1 MLLELERDRVTRSRE
16 RAVRM
21 LVRCEP
27 DDLGGARDAR
37 LVRCELLDCLS
48 CAHGHI
54 IWFGNTTTKGGQV
67 PSCGETAVALLER
80 FGVGTV
86 FGIPGVHTLELYRGL
101 GGSRL
106 RHVTPRH
113 EQGAGFMAD
122 GWARVTGTPGVCVLI
137 GGPGLTNALTPIAQ
151 AYHDSIPM
159 LVLSGAVAAAERGH
173 GEIHDLPDQRALM
186 ASVTAFSHTVTDP
199 AELPD
204 VFARA
209 YEVFSTRRPRPVHIA
224 LPVDVLALPDDGSV
238 TADTT
243 AVVERRRP
251 SPLSVDIER
260 AARLLEGAQAPLIVL
275 GGGARDAGA
284 QAIALAERLGAP
296 VGLTINAR
304 GTVPDTHPLCLGS
317 ALSFPPIDELLRKAD
332 ATLLVGAELSSLE
345 LWGLERPL
353 QLRHLVRVDIDAG
366 QLQRRW
372 PAEVALHG
380 DAGATLAAL
389 AAALSSEHGTAVG
402 GAARSAAAAAR
413 VAQARAA
420 LTPPSEISRFTPL
433 LEAIDRALPADRII
447 AGDSTQPV
455 YAANHLLAMHEPRSW
470 LMPIGYGCLGCALP
484 MAIGAKL
491 ALPDRPVVAI
501 AGDGGFMF
509 SVQELA
515 TAVEQRLS
523 LPILVY
529 DNSGFG
535 EIRDAMSHAGID
547 RLGTDGTVHDVV
559 MISRGF
565 GCLTARPETLD
576 ALETALRNAF
586 AADRP
591 TVIVVAEV
599 D

>member
-1 MLLELERDRVTRSRE
+1 M
-16 RAVRM
+16 
-21 LVRCEP
+21 
-27 DDLGGARDAR
+27 
-37 LVRCELLDCLS
+37 
-48 CAHGHI
+48 
-54 IWFGNTTTKGGQV
+54 

-80 FGVGTV
+80 FGAGTV

-101 GGSRL
+101 AGSRL

-275 GGGARDAGA
+275 GGGARDAGRA
-284 QAIALAERLGAP
+284 GDRAGRAARRAESGSRSMRAGRCR
-296 VGLTINAR
+296 TR
-304 GTVPDTHPLCLGS
+304 HPLCLGS
-317 ALSFPPIDELLRKAD
+317 ALSFPPIDELLREAD

-559 MISRGF
+559 MIARGF

-576 ALETALRNAF
+576 GLETALRNAF

-591 TVIVVAEV
+591 TVIVVGEV